1 MSTKLAFL
9 VVVFCA
15 VVLLPAVVQ
24 CRSLYNRSR
33 RSGISDQRLAEL
45 ETLAGLKSL
54 RHRLKGISFPVAY
67 GLVDPNKIGKRK
79 RSFESLEDAQQQQ
92 QGTEYQAGEDGGLE
106 ELLSGMPT
114 PEVVPRMRPASS
126 DQLLRI

>member
-1 MSTKLAFL
+1 
-9 VVVFCA
+9 
-15 VVLLPAVVQ
+15 
-24 CRSLYNRSR
+24 RSHCSRSR

-79 RSFESLEDAQQQQ
+79 RSFESLEDAQQPQQQQAQQ
-92 QGTEYQAGEDGGLE
+92 QGIEYQAGEDGGLE
-106 ELLSGMPT
+106 DLLNGMPT
-114 PEVVPRMRPASS
+114 PEVVSRMRPSS